1 MGRGCRG
8 SHWLAHCPRREGLAC
23 SPSASLLIRVNL
35 FVFVSLEIYLNFWEV
50 AWILFNL
57 VLVSNVF
64 PNTMVLDHDPEAII
78 ILVLIKYVHIWNNSM

>member
-1 MGRGCRG
+1 M
-8 SHWLAHCPRREGLAC
+8 
-23 SPSASLLIRVNL
+23 SLQ
-35 FVFVSLEIYLNFWEV
+35 IYLNFGEV

-78 ILVLIKYVHIWNNSM
+78 ILVLIKYVHMWNNSM